1 MRYLPGV
8 EHPCS
13 IEVEKGASVCHMDK
27 KTTNKLRQVGIRA
40 PNPDHLGQGI
50 WGLFVVTLLFLVMLI
65 FMPTFSRAALVF
77 AVVCGGLLFIWSGFL
92 YFRVRKWRKEM
103 NATGSEEARIL
114 DITIAVQ
121 LFSIPLFLTWS
132 ITFAWTGRNVLHSL
146 GAKAYVDWVI
156 VGLYLLTLFA
166 AFLSRRWYLNHLRA
180 DAAGKGRWAGLR
192 QSAPILVG
200 TIAAYLYAMDLL
212 LRDIMSKDIRNA
224 IGVGIALFG
233 SLFFAFLAVQGAC
246 LWNLLR
252 HVRDD

>member
-1 MRYLPGV
+1 MGYLPGV
-8 EHPCS
+8 GQACS

-27 KTTNKLRQVGIRA
+27 KIINKLRQVGIRA
-40 PNPDHLGQGI
+40 PNPDHVGQGL
-50 WGLFVVTLLFLVMLI
+50 WGMFVITLLFLVMLI
-65 FMPTFSRAALVF
+65 FEPTSSRSALAF
-77 AVVCGGLLFIWSGFL
+77 AVVCGSFLFVWSGFL

-103 NATGSEEARIL
+103 DATGSEETRIL

-121 LFSIPLFLTWS
+121 LFSIPLFLIWS

-156 VGLYLLTLFA
+156 VGLYLLTLIA

-192 QSAPILVG
+192 QSGPILVG
-200 TIAAYLYAMDLL
+200 TIAAYLAAMDLL

-224 IGVGIALFG
+224 IGIGIALFG
-233 SLFFAFLAVQGAC
+233 SLFFAFFAVQGAC